1 MTRLLIFTCFFAS
14 GACGLAYEVLWTRM
28 LTLVFGTTVYST
40 SVVLT
45 VFMAGLGLGAAL
57 GGRYADRLR
66 NPLRAYGILEVAIG
80 LYCFFTPSL
89 VRGIEALYAGWA
101 VPAAPTAMLALR
113 AGLSFLALIPPT
125 VLMGATLPML
135 SRFFV
140 ERMVGAHSGAYAD
153 GGHSPPYAGDAQSA
167 PYRAVG
173 GEVGRLYGINTAGA
187 AFGCFAAGFIS
198 VPAFGVT
205 WTVWTA
211 AGLNVVIGLA
221 AIALARG
228 DFGLRISDF
237 GLNGTR
243 NAQYAIRN
251 TEHASPAFADA
262 TADQRLASTPPT
274 INHLPSTIVLAAI
287 GLSGFAALA
296 YEVAWTRSLCIVFGT
311 TVYAFSSMLTAFL
324 VGLALGGWLFS
335 WLARGAVRRGG
346 LVGQVGQMETA
357 PLF

>member
-89 VRGIEALYAGWA
+89 VRGIEALYVGWA
-101 VPAAPTAMLALR
+101 VPTAPTAMLALR

-140 ERMVGAHSGAYAD
+140 QRLE
-153 GGHSPPYAGDAQSA
+153 
-167 PYRAVG
+167 AVG
-173 GEVGRLYGINTAGA
+173 HEVGQLYGINTAGA
-187 AFGCFAAGFIS
+187 AFGCFAAGFLA
-198 VPAFGVT
+198 VPTLGV
-205 WTVWTA
+205 
-211 AGLNVVIGLA
+211 
-221 AIALARG
+221 
-228 DFGLRISDF
+228 
-237 GLNGTR
+237 NGT
-243 NAQYAIRN
+243 I
-251 TEHASPAFADA
+251 
-262 TADQRLASTPPT
+262 
-274 INHLPSTIVLAAI
+274 
-287 GLSGFAALA
+287 
-296 YEVAWTRSLCIVFGT
+296 W
-311 TVYAFSSMLTAFL
+311 
-324 VGLALGGWLFS
+324 
-335 WLARGAVRRGG
+335 
-346 LVGQVGQMETA
+346 
-357 PLF
+357 